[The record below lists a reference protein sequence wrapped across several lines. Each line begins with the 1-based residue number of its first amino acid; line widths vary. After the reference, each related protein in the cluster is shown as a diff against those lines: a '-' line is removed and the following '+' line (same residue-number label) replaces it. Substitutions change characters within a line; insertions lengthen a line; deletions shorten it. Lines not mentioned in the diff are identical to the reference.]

1 MLDALLRLPSLFGI
15 LWCLKPDSNRAL
27 NLGGGEG
34 TTGDNTCGK
43 STDVGP
49 SFLAQLGEKIFAGP
63 FRLFSKKLVGGI
75 KNKNK
80 FALHRIRRAR
90 ERIFFKI
97 PKTKQNESSGGE
109 NPKKYP
115 PKKEGVYYYCP
126 LALSPQKLGT
136 EMRCRGKR
144 EGGGDREHCR
154 FFFFFLLL
162 LVGWMMR
169 GDDRFCRL
177 GRNSTDIYA

>member
-1 MLDALLRLPSLFGI
+1 MLDALLRLPSPFGI

-34 TTGDNTCGK
+34 TTGDNTFGK

-49 SFLAQLGEKIFAGP
+49 SFLAQLGEKIFAGL

-97 PKTKQNESSGGE
+97 PNTKQNESTRE
-109 NPKKYP
+109 KNPKKYP
-115 PKKEGVYYYCP
+115 P
-126 LALSPQKLGT
+126 
-136 EMRCRGKR
+136 
-144 EGGGDREHCR
+144 
-154 FFFFFLLL
+154 
-162 LVGWMMR
+162 
-169 GDDRFCRL
+169 
-177 GRNSTDIYA
+177 